1 MQGIQQFGKLVTRD
15 GMDENKFLEF
25 LVSWCD
31 ASRLWQDNLA
41 ISHD

>member
-15 GMDENKFLEF
+15 GMDEDELLEL
-25 LVSWCD
+25 LVSWRNTSCF
-31 ASRLWQDNLA
+31 WQDNLA